1 MKKFG
6 LFLLTLALLSGCS
19 NKKEESTTSSS
30 TTEASTSE
38 VASTSTTTLDSLA
51 ESATNVSSSAVVN
64 DDSTVSTENNTGD
77 TTQATTPAE
86 IRGTWVGEDGENLV
100 ITETTITDGNQ
111 TFEITK
117 YQQSGDTY
125 TLLWDVEKVKNPGNP
140 QPFIYTY
147 DQDADELISGIIY
160 TRQK

>member
-1 MKKFG
+1 MKKVG

-19 NKKEESTTSSS
+19 NKKEESTASSS

-38 VASTSTTTLDSLA
+38 VASTTTLDSLA
-51 ESATNVSSSAVVN
+51 ESATNTSSSAIAN
-64 DDSTVSTENNTGD
+64 GDSTVSTENTTGAI
-77 TTQATTPAE
+77 TQATTPAE
-86 IRGTWVGEDGENLV
+86 IRGTWVGDDGEKLV